1 MQDDFASN
9 NSRAIQIG
17 KDLAELKIKKLEAEN
32 ARYREAL
39 EYFMGCVMTVDE
51 ATIPKLGI
59 ESNPKQVVFNL
70 SCSYVRILK
79 AREALKEIE

>member
-1 MQDDFASN
+1 MTPTEMHIDA
-9 NSRAIQIG
+9 
-17 KDLAELKIKKLEAEN
+17 LMEKIEKLQAEN
-32 ARYREAL
+32 ARYRAAL

-79 AREALKEIE
+79 TREALEWTKE